1 MIGINRRSLL
11 KDGLASRCWLQR
23 VTHTGFTLIELLVSM
38 AVFTVVLITTSS
50 LLSVSLRELR
60 FAESRMGQ
68 FQEAQSAFES
78 MSRRLVGCEL
88 NPYYGF
94 VYPNN
99 DTTKVPTQFAL
110 QSELHFICGPCNT
123 GTQPL
128 FASGSL
134 PPRPTHGLFFH
145 GTYGLTDNTSWKA
158 MSNLLNSWGY
168 YLEFG
173 TDGTDRAAFLK
184 TDTVVAER
192 YRFRLKELQ
201 VSAEQLRTYKID
213 INKIGITASD
223 VFKWFR
229 DTAAATPSAGRTIA
243 ENIVALVI
251 TPLKSDP
258 VTGTNV
264 DLSPDYYYDS
274 RAYQYTA
281 LSQTRLD
288 QMRHRIPPLVRIT
301 MVGLDEPSASRL
313 ADVSKT
319 TAPDLSLATLF
330 ADASKYD
337 DDLTT
342 LKNTLQGKKL
352 NYRVF
357 TTTVRLRNSRWTG
370 SY

>member
-1 MIGINRRSLL
+1 MCRFGNCDSPNHAWGSFKKRSP
-11 KDGLASRCWLQR
+11 
-23 VTHTGFTLIELLVSM
+23 H
-38 AVFTVVLITTSS
+38 
-50 LLSVSLRELR
+50 LR
-60 FAESRMGQ
+60 AC
-68 FQEAQSAFES
+68 
-78 MSRRLVGCEL
+78 RRLSGCEL
-88 NPYYGF
+88 NPYYDF

-99 DTTKVPTQFAL
+99 DTGQVPTKFAL
-110 QSELHFICGPCNT
+110 QSELHFICGPCLT
-123 GTQPL
+123 GSQPL
-128 FASGSL
+128 FTSGAF
-134 PPRPTHGLFFH
+134 PTHGLFFN

-168 YLEFG
+168 YMEFG
-173 TDGTDRAAFLK
+173 TDGKDRASFLN
-184 TDTVVAER
+184 TDTPVAQR

-201 VSAEQLRTYKID
+201 VSAEQMRCYSDNLSSQTSPAKI
-213 INKIGITASD
+213 
-223 VFKWFR
+223 FQWFR
-229 DTAAATPSAGRTIA
+229 NLASATPSAGRTLA
-243 ENIVALVI
+243 DNIIALVI
-251 TPLKSDP
+251 TPLKPDP
-258 VTGTNV
+258 ATGTNIT
-264 DLSPDYYYDS
+264 LSPDYYYDT
-274 RAYQYTA
+274 RAYQYAA

-288 QMRHRIPPLVRIT
+288 QMRHRLPPLVRIT

-319 TAPDLSLATLF
+319 TAPDLGLATLF